1 MKFRNCFNE
10 DKDMLIVF
18 IVWLIG
24 ALMLVAVI
32 VHYIFT

>member
-18 IVWLIG
+18 IMWLIG

-32 VHYIFT
+32 IHGLFA